1 MKKGWIV
8 FLMMA
13 LLPLW
18 VGATDF
24 SFKGEM
30 RTRMSVFTDTEEAGL
45 DEAAEISKIDSR
57 IRFYTKALYSDSA
70 AFTLGIEIG
79 DFDWGREGHNHDEK
93 IIEVKHAYMDLTPD
107 FSAAMKFRLG
117 LQGYKDLFGQAVFD
131 EDAAGLLFMPEMEN
145 VNLRTGFF
153 ILSDDEA
160 KGNADNSRTLAL
172 MDASL
177 KSGSSTWKGA
187 LYYDYYRHEAATL
200 YLAGGGDFQL
210 DSLGFGA
217 QAVYMTRSFHEE
229 GLDNISGLFAHL
241 YTRFKK
247 DKFTVQAQLG
257 YSPAGDNGY
266 FEGIEEYADLY
277 GLEYAYKGSVYD
289 GQNLLSGYGGEMGQM
304 VLALNLTYDFLF
316 ANAGLIRATRDDLE
330 EKSLGTEIDLG
341 FKTSLTDNVDFSGV
355 YALFLPG
362 KGFGDNDDT
371 AHELATQLK
380 FKF

>member
-1 MKKGWIV
+1 MKKGLIV
-8 FLMMA
+8 ILMA
-13 LLPLW
+13 LIPFW
-18 VGATDF
+18 AGATEF

-30 RTRMSVFTDTEEAGL
+30 RTRMSAFTDTEEAGL
-45 DEAAEISKIDSR
+45 EEAAEISKIDSR
-57 IRFYTKALYSDSA
+57 IRFYTKALYSDAA

-79 DFDWGREGHNHDEK
+79 DFDWGREGHNKDEK
-93 IIEVKHAYMDLTPD
+93 IVEVKHAYMDLTPD
-107 FSAAMKFRLG
+107 FSASMKFRLG

-145 VNLRTGFF
+145 VDLRTGFF

-172 MDASL
+172 MDAAL

-257 YSPAGDNGY
+257 YSPA
-266 FEGIEEYADLY
+266 
-277 GLEYAYKGSVYD
+277 
-289 GQNLLSGYGGEMGQM
+289 
-304 VLALNLTYDFLF
+304 
-316 ANAGLIRATRDDLE
+316 
-330 EKSLGTEIDLG
+330 
-341 FKTSLTDNVDFSGV
+341 
-355 YALFLPG
+355 
-362 KGFGDNDDT
+362 
-371 AHELATQLK
+371 
-380 FKF
+380 

>member
-1 MKKGWIV
+1 MKKGLIV
-8 FLMMA
+8 ILMA
-13 LLPLW
+13 LIPFW
-18 VGATDF
+18 AGATEF

-30 RTRMSVFTDTEEAGL
+30 RTRMSAFTDTEEAGL
-45 DEAAEISKIDSR
+45 EEAAEISKIDSR
-57 IRFYTKALYSDSA
+57 IRFYTKALYSDAA

-79 DFDWGREGHNHDEK
+79 DFDWGREGHNKDEK
-93 IIEVKHAYMDLTPD
+93 IVEVKHAYMDLTPD
-107 FSAAMKFRLG
+107 FSASMKFRLG

-145 VNLRTGFF
+145 VDLRTGFF

-172 MDASL
+172 MDAAL

-257 YSPAGDNGY
+257 YSPAGENGY

-304 VLALNLTYDFLF
+304 VFALNLTYDFLF
-316 ANAGLIRATRDDLE
+316 ANAGIIRATHEDLE
-330 EKSLGTEIDLG
+330 EKALGTEFDLG
-341 FKTSLTDNVDFSGV
+341 FKTSLTKKVDFTGV
-355 YALFLPG
+355 YALFMPG
-362 KGFGDNDDT
+362 KAFGENDKT

>member
-30 RTRMSVFTDTEEAGL
+30 RTRMSLFTDTEETGMGGA
-45 DEAAEISKIDSR
+45 DEISKIDSR

-200 YLAGGGDFQL
+200 YLAGGGDLQL